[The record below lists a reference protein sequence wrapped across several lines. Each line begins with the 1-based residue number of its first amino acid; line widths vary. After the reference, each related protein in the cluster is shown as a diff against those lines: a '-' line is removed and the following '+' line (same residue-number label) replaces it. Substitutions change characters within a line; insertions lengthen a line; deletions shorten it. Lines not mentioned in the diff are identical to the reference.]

1 MVFRK
6 EKKKNEAEPS
16 EKQVDLVQV
25 LRQQKR
31 TQRRNRRIVGLIAV
45 VALLIYLSGAF
56 SAAVSIGKTW
66 YESIGISF
74 ATQSGY
80 PAQTGIS
87 NIYQVELLSGGF
99 VVLGEESCLVYST
112 GGNRLRS
119 IQSGY
124 LRPTIAAGSTSYL
137 LYQRAGNELR
147 VESRTQTLYTKTYSN
162 SILLASI
169 ADSGSVAVVT
179 ESDRYL
185 ASLTVYSATMQ
196 EKLSYSMTDS
206 EGIPL
211 RMEYSPDSKTLAIA
225 TISASGGQMYAQL
238 CLISPSAGT
247 VTWVDAQNATPLAIE
262 WVSKTQVMVIY
273 DNIAILYDTET
284 AQQLASYSYPN
295 KTLADYAV
303 YQDSVVLL
311 FTQSAQSEA
320 VLLQID
326 ADFTQETTISTQA
339 AASSIA
345 LDQDRIYLIYEKE
358 IESYTVTGE
367 FLDCYES
374 SKKILELLVA
384 DDLFLFTADTVE
396 LFIPP
401 SIPQL

>member
-1 MVFRK
+1 MFRK
-6 EKKKNEAEPS
+6 EKKKNEAEAS
-16 EKQVDLVQV
+16 EKQVDLAQA

-31 TQRRNRRIVGLIAV
+31 TQRRNRRIVVLAAI

-56 SAAVSIGKTW
+56 SAVVSLGKTW
-66 YESIGISF
+66 YETISISF
-74 ATQSGY
+74 ATQNGY

-87 NIYQVELLSGGF
+87 NIYQVESLSGGF

-124 LRPTIAAGSTSYL
+124 LRPTIAAGSTNYL

-169 ADSGSVAVVT
+169 ADNGSVAVVT

-185 ASLTVYSATMQ
+185 ANLTVYSATMQ

-211 RMEYSPDSKTLAIA
+211 RMEYSPDSKTIALA

-238 CLISPSAGT
+238 ALVSPSAGT
-247 VTWVDAQNATPLAIE
+247 VTWLDAQNATPLAIE
-262 WVSKTQVMVIY
+262 WISKTQVMVIY
-273 DNIAILYDTET
+273 DNIVILYDTQT
-284 AQQLASYSYPN
+284 AQQLVSYSYPN

-303 YQDSVVLL
+303 YQENVVLL

-320 VLLQID
+320 VLLHAD
-326 ADFTQETTISTQA
+326 ADLTQA
-339 AASSIA
+339 AIITTQVAANSIA

-358 IESYTVTGE
+358 IESYTNTGE
-367 FLDCYES
+367 FLDGYQS
-374 SKKILELLVA
+374 NKKILELFVGN
-384 DDLFLFTADTVE
+384 DLFLFTADTVE

-401 SIPQL
+401 SIPQT